1 MDLKRQFTVQ
11 AVTDTAM
18 MALKTED
25 LGKVYSEFPDIYAEL
40 FLSAYNR
47 YKMTKKIKDQT
58 IQKIQELY
66 QNESSA
72 SEYFEE

>member
-1 MDLKRQFTVQ
+1 
-11 AVTDTAM
+11 M

-66 QNESSA
+66 
-72 SEYFEE
+72 